1 MKQLLGFLPALT
13 SMQHTGKLLS
23 ADLLCLSGKGEEVA
37 REASVTE
44 TQLDAC
50 TSLKAM
56 IHAWM
61 CSA

>member
-13 SMQHTGKLLS
+13 SMQHISKLLS
-23 ADLLCLSGKGEEVA
+23 ADLLCLSGKGEEAA

-50 TSLKAM
+50 TWLLDEM
-56 IHAWM
+56 RET
-61 CSA
+61 